1 MSRIQVKVAL
11 DKEANPDLYCPTRK
25 CLWKTFDGSK
35 CPRHNG
41 SFHSLEPS
49 RDIHWLEKD
58 GNTLTINDRL

>member
-1 MSRIQVKVAL
+1 MASIQVKVAL
-11 DKEANPDLYCPTRK
+11 DKEKNPELYCPTRK

-49 RDIHWLEKD
+49 RDYWK
-58 GNTLTINDRL
+58 GK